1 MKAFCP
7 FCEKEYSNL
16 EVQTRY
22 EITTLNGVTAE
33 WQKKYISCPDC
44 GEELYNG
51 KLHDANLRVVYAACK
66 VSDIGKPV
74 EDLCNYVLKLR
85 MENAELRARLE
96 KAVELPVK
104 VGDKKYRYT
113 KTTVFEQI
121 ICGLDISCSRGE
133 VFVKTV
139 ISQNQYGVTEYFTI
153 FGWQSLCDTYAEAE
167 ARLKEI
173 RGGEQ

>member
-7 FCEKEYSNL
+7 FCEKEYNNL

-33 WQKKYISCPDC
+33 WQKKYIACPDC

-66 VSDIGKPV
+66 VSDIYKPV
-74 EDLCNYVLKLR
+74 ADLCNYVLKLR
-85 MENAELRARLE
+85 MENAELRERLD
-96 KAVELPVK
+96 KAVGLPRIVHPNANEWF
-104 VGDKKYRYT
+104 VQYQNEY
-113 KTTVFEQI
+113 
-121 ICGLDISCSRGE
+121 GL
-133 VFVKTV
+133 
-139 ISQNQYGVTEYFTI
+139 I
-153 FGWQSLCDTYAEAE
+153 FDEIFYSERAAE

-173 RGGEQ
+173 QEENDDDR

>member
-7 FCEKEYSNL
+7 FCEKEYNNL

-33 WQKKYISCPDC
+33 WQKKYIACPDC

-74 EDLCNYVLKLR
+74 EDLCDYVLKLR
-85 MENAELRARLE
+85 MENAALQKRLDN
-96 KAVELPVK
+96 AVELPRIVHPNANEWF
-104 VGDKKYRYT
+104 VQYQNEY
-113 KTTVFEQI
+113 
-121 ICGLDISCSRGE
+121 GL
-133 VFVKTV
+133 
-139 ISQNQYGVTEYFTI
+139 I
-153 FGWQSLCDTYAEAE
+153 FDEIFYSERAAE

-173 RGGEQ
+173 QEENND